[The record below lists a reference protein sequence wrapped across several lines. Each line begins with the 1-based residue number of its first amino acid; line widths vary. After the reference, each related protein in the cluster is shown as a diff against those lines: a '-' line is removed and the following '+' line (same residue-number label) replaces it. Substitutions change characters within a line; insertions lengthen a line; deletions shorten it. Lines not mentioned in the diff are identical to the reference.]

1 MSTNNIC
8 YLRRNGENYPGIIT
22 KYSPLTSPLHGRI
35 CFVTVTMTQNVLKVS
50 VKVNCLTDN
59 GKPHQIGCFAVNSLR

>member
-1 MSTNNIC
+1 MK
-8 YLRRNGENYPGIIT
+8 IIPELSP
-22 KYSPLTSPLHGRI
+22 KYSLLTSALHGRI
-35 CFVTVTMTQNVLKVS
+35 CFVTVTMTQKVLKVF